1 MLFYLR
7 LWEGS
12 DQFVYLLT
20 ILEEKKSGDAL
31 DTVLGGSGGIV
42 IRVQLGDLDSTVVF
56 RGQLVHDRGHRAA
69 RAAPGRPAIHKDWT
83 GKREHLLTE
92 SAVRNF
98 HRVTGKDF

>member
-31 DTVLGGSGGIV
+31 DTVLEGI
-42 IRVQLGDLDSTVVF
+42 RF
-56 RGQLVHDRGHRAA
+56 
-69 RAAPGRPAIHKDWT
+69 
-83 GKREHLLTE
+83 LLTQWLHKTT
-92 SAVRNF
+92 VL
-98 HRVTGKDF
+98 

>member
-31 DTVLGGSGGIV
+31 DTVLEGI
-42 IRVQLGDLDSTVVF
+42 RF
-56 RGQLVHDRGHRAA
+56 LVPQWLHRTIV
-69 RAAPGRPAIHKDWT
+69 PLSFTFSP
-83 GKREHLLTE
+83 
-92 SAVRNF
+92 
-98 HRVTGKDF
+98 